1 MDSDARRGVPLRGF
15 HLFTL
20 FGFEVK
26 LDLSWLLL
34 ALLISWSLG
43 AGWFP
48 ARYPELSTHTYAWM
62 GLSTAVGVFFSIV
75 FHEFSHSLVA
85 RFYGMPIRGIT
96 LFIFGG
102 VAEMEDEPPD
112 PKSEFLMA
120 IAGPVSSFVLAGLLW
135 LAATAAQGGAWP
147 APVIGVL
154 STLAVINFTV
164 AVFNLAPAFPL
175 DGGRVLRAALWHW
188 RRNLH
193 EATFIS
199 SRIGRG
205 FGMALMILGVIGF
218 VGGNLIG
225 GMWWFLIGV
234 FVRGAAG
241 SSYQQLVLKDIVEG
255 QPVRRFMRS
264 DPVTVVPSLS
274 IAEWVEDYVY
284 RYHYKMYPVLDGSHL
299 LGCISVDRLKSI
311 NRDDWSSTKVVDV
324 MEARSESNTVD
335 AGLDTMAL
343 LRNIL
348 QPAGRSRFMVVED
361 DRLVGIIALKDLLE
375 LISLKLQI
383 EAPGRGTR

>member
-1 MDSDARRGVPLRGF
+1 MNSEARRSVPLRGF

-48 ARYPELSTHTYAWM
+48 AQYPELSTYAYAWM
-62 GLSTAVGVFFSIV
+62 GIATAVGVFFSIV
-75 FHEFSHSLVA
+75 FHEFSHSIVA
-85 RFYGMPIRGIT
+85 RYYGLPIRGIT

-102 VAEMEDEPPD
+102 VAEMEREPPD

-120 IAGPVSSFVLAGLLW
+120 IAGPISSFLLAFLLW
-135 LAATAAQGGAWP
+135 AATSFAPLAALPQ
-147 APVIGVL
+147 PVTGVL

-188 RRNLH
+188 RRNLK

-205 FGMALMILGVIGF
+205 FGIALMILGVIAF
-218 VGGNLIG
+218 LGGNLIG
-225 GMWWFLIGV
+225 GMWWFLIGL
-234 FVRGAAG
+234 FVRGAAS

-264 DPVTVVPSLS
+264 EPVTVAPSLS
-274 IAEWVEDYVY
+274 IAEWVDEYVY
-284 RYHYKMYPVLDGSHL
+284 RHHYKMYPVVDGTRL
-299 LGCISVDRLKSI
+299 LGCVTVDSLQGLR
-311 NRDDWSSTKVVDV
+311 REDWSSTKVADV
-324 MEARSESNTVD
+324 MEDRSGSNTVE
-335 AGLDTMAL
+335 AATDTMELMKIL
-343 LRNIL
+343 LN
-348 QPAGRSRFMVVED
+348 PAGRSRFMVVED

-383 EAPGRGTR
+383 ESPGRGG